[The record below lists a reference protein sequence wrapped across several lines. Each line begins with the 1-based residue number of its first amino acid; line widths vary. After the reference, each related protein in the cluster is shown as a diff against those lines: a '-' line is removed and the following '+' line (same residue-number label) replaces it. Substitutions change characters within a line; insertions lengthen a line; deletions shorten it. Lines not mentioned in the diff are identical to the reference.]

1 MRLVVKVESAGKK
14 ECDLEG
20 GGLAAAGKSLGT
32 ADPTSKQ
39 RGWSLFPGLCCL
51 HGDALLKSE
60 QATAA
65 SSAFGILAETRPALI
80 STTGT

>member
-20 GGLAAAGKSLGT
+20 GGVAAAGKSLAT

-39 RGWSLFPGLCCL
+39 RGWSLFPGLCAC
-51 HGDALLKSE
+51 
-60 QATAA
+60 
-65 SSAFGILAETRPALI
+65 
-80 STTGT
+80 TGMLS